1 MRTSNKLSALLLVLL
16 LGAFAAGLYAL
27 FGLRF
32 EAGDVFPAYSS
43 LRSDPLG
50 TKAFYR
56 ALEHVQGISCTRNYR
71 EVSKLA
77 GTVPMTLFRL
87 GLRPGSLNLAYPH
100 DKTPDQLQSLA
111 QKGARIVLSFE
122 PVKKKPFVLKR
133 TGKAEKAEEK
143 PAEGPLQPEGEKSE
157 EPAKEELAKTDIP
170 PSLSEKLGV
179 SPNYAAA
186 PKAGQQVQLKAQLK
200 EPVEALPADLPLH
213 TLLYFDKL
221 GPEWRVLYAAED
233 RPIVIERSLGHGSI
247 VLVADSYFFSNE
259 AMLKERYS
267 GLLAWLAGGNA
278 SMVFDEYHL
287 GVQENPGVM
296 FLVRKYRLHGFLAG
310 LILLAGLFVWRNSVP
325 RLPARTVR
333 QENGSVVSDVDQLGG
348 LVGLLKRNIE
358 PAKLLAI
365 CFDEW
370 EKSTGRSGRE
380 NREKVRR
387 VRELVESAGDK
398 SSADTSTVA
407 LYREIAQNLSD
418 RKFK

>member
-16 LGAFAAGLYAL
+16 LGAFTAGLFAL
-27 FGLRF
+27 FSLRF
-32 EAGDVFPAYSS
+32 GAGDVFPAYSS

-56 ALEHVQGISCTRNYR
+56 ALENVPDISCSRHYR
-71 EVSKLA
+71 EISKLS
-77 GTVPMTLFRL
+77 GTGPITLFRL
-87 GLRPGSLNLAYPH
+87 GLRPGSLNLAYPL

-111 QKGARIVLSFE
+111 ENGSRLVISFE
-122 PVKKKPFVLKR
+122 PVHKKPFALKS

-143 PAEGPLQPEGEKSE
+143 TAEETQQTEGEKPE
-157 EPAKEELAKTDIP
+157 EPAKEELAKADIP

-179 SPNYAAA
+179 FPAYATA
-186 PKAGQQVQLKAQLK
+186 PKAGQEVQFKAQRK
-200 EPVEALPADLPLH
+200 EQVEGLPTDLSLH

-233 RPIVIERSLGHGSI
+233 KPIVIERSLGAGSI

-278 SMVFDEYHL
+278 SIVFDEYHL
-287 GVQENPGVM
+287 GVKENPGIM
-296 FLVRKYRLHGFLAG
+296 FLVRKYRLHGLLGG
-310 LILLAGLFVWRNSVP
+310 LVLLAGLFVWRNSVP
-325 RLPARTVR
+325 RLPARTGK
-333 QENGSVVSDVDQLGG
+333 QENGSVVSDMDQLGG

-358 PAKLLAI
+358 PGGLLTV

-370 EKSTGRSGRE
+370 EKGIGRTGRE
-380 NREKVRR
+380 NREKVRL
-387 VRELVESAGDK
+387 VRELIESAVDK
-398 SSADTSTVA
+398 SGAGRNAVA